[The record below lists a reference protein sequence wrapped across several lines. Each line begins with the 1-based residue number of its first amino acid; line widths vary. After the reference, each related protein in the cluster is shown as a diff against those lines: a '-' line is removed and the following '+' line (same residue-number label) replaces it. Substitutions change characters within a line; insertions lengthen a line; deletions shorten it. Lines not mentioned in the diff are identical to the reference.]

1 MMSARISTAIVELP
15 HLALFRDVFFARA
28 PLFRKTFAEVQAA
41 FGPDWE
47 RDFDEHLG
55 RLFGTSVEAYEQA
68 VIGYAKFSIDAM
80 RLQKL
85 FNKTKKYEDVSY
97 EDATR
102 AVYQN
107 EAYMLNVYLPG
118 IFVSQ
123 FLWRH
128 HYRQIVHYRQRFLP
142 LLAAND
148 DKRFY
153 EVGTGTGFY
162 MVQALKSHSGLR
174 GVGIDTSPLSRR
186 FTLNQVNG
194 WGLDGSFQSLGADV
208 FTTEFEP
215 LSGLQCIEVLEHL
228 PDPVRFLSRLRT
240 MLRPGGHGYI
250 AVAVTAPQADHIYLY
265 WEPADVVAHLT
276 AAGFEV
282 VEYSE
287 EPGYDGAPGE
297 IVPKVVAFL
306 VR

>member
-1 MMSARISTAIVELP
+1 MELP
-15 HLALFRDVFFARA
+15 HLSLFRDIFFTRA
-28 PLFRKTFAEVQAA
+28 PLFRRPFADVESM
-41 FGPDWE
+41 FGDDWS
-47 RDFDEHLG
+47 RDFDAHLG
-55 RLFGTSVEAYEQA
+55 RLFGDNRDAHEKA

-80 RLQKL
+80 RLQKR
-85 FNKTKKYEDVSY
+85 FNTTKKYEDVSY

-102 AVYQN
+102 DVYQN
-107 EAYMLNVYLPG
+107 DQYMTDVYLPG

-128 HYRQIVHYRQRFLP
+128 HYRQIRHYRQRFLP
-142 LLAAND
+142 LLAAPE

-162 MVQALKSHSGLR
+162 TVQALKSHPEMR
-174 GVGIDTSPLSRR
+174 GIGIDLSASSRS
-186 FTLNQVNG
+186 FTLKQVNG
-194 WGLDGSFQSLGADV
+194 WELGGSFQSRADDIFNV
-208 FTTEFEP
+208 ELEP
-215 LSGLQCIEVLEHL
+215 LPGLQCVEVLEHL
-228 PDPVRFLSRLRT
+228 PDPVRFLSRLRA

-265 WEPADVVAHLT
+265 WEPKEVVAHLNE
-276 AAGFEV
+276 AGFEV
-282 VEYSE
+282 IEYSE
-287 EPGYDGAPGE
+287 EAGYEGAPGE

>member
-1 MMSARISTAIVELP
+1 VVFP
-15 HLALFRDVFFARA
+15 HFALFRDTFFSQA
-28 PLFRKTFAEVQAA
+28 PLFRKTFLQVQSL
-41 FGPDWE
+41 FGPEWE
-47 RDFDEHLG
+47 RDFDEHLF
-55 RLFGTSVEAYEQA
+55 RLFGDQREAYEKA

-80 RLQKL
+80 RLQRQ

-97 EDATR
+97 EDAART
-102 AVYQN
+102 VYQN
-107 EAYMLNVYLPG
+107 EPYMMDVYLPG

-128 HYRQIVHYRQRFLP
+128 HYRQILQYRRRFLP
-142 LLAAND
+142 LLASHD

-162 MVQALKSHSGLR
+162 MVQALKSHPELR
-174 GVGIDTSPLSRR
+174 GIGIDTSPLSRR

-194 WGLDGSFQSLGADV
+194 WGLGGSFQSLAADI

-215 LSGLQCIEVLEHL
+215 LPGLQCVEVLEHL
-228 PDPVRFLSRLRT
+228 PDPVRFLTRLRA
-240 MLRPGGHGYI
+240 MMRPGGHGYI

-265 WEPADVVAHLT
+265 WEPSDVVRHLT

-282 VEYSE
+282 IEYSE
-287 EPGYDGAPGE
+287 EPGYEGSAGE